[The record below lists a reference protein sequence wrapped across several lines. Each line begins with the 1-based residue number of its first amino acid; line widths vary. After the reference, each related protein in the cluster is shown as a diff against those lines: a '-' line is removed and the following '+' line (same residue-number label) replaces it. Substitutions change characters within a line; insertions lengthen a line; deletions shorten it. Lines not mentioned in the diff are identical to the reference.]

1 MVHKTIELLV
11 NPDSAS
17 LSKEAKSIPKETIKE
32 KVIAVIDLL
41 EGLEALIK
49 KPLHKF
55 IFSLSIRI
63 AKALLK

>member
-1 MVHKTIELLV
+1 MV

-32 KVIAVIDLL
+32 KVIAVIELL